1 MEMPADMSAIPG
13 YPASGA
19 SSAPVGPTDE
29 ALVVKLRDGDTHA
42 GEMLVERHHRAL
54 LRYLQRLTGNEHLAE
69 ELHQQAWISVLEHL
83 DRFDPHGSPG
93 GFKAWIFRI
102 ATNKANDLW
111 RSRGR
116 EKAAHAG
123 LRLVTDD
130 ELPHAGTR
138 LEETEQ
144 QGRLKQAIEQL
155 PDAQRQV
162 LMLRYY
168 SGLKFN
174 EIAEMIGCPLNTA
187 LGRMH
192 KAVLKLRQLLDESS
206 ARGRTES

>member
-1 MEMPADMSAIPG
+1 MSAIPA
-13 YPASGA
+13 YPASGP
-19 SSAPVGPTDE
+19 APAPTGPTDE
-29 ALVVKLRDGDTHA
+29 ALVRKLRDGDAHA

-54 LRYLQRLTGNEHLAE
+54 LRYLQRLAGNEHLAE
-69 ELHQQAWISVLEHL
+69 ELHQQTWISVLEHL
-83 DRFDPHGSPG
+83 DRFDPRGSPG

-123 LRLVTDD
+123 LRLVSDD
-130 ELPHAGTR
+130 ELPHAGAR
-138 LEETEQ
+138 IEDTEQ
-144 QGRLKQAIEQL
+144 HGRLKQAIEQL
-155 PDAQRQV
+155 PDAQKQV

-174 EIAEMIGCPLNTA
+174 EIAEVVGCPLNTA

-192 KAVLKLRQLLDESS
+192 KAVLKLRELLNDDGAP
-206 ARGRTES
+206 ARTRS